1 MYVLLNWT
9 TGPMPMSYPGLNP
22 SVSAREALFPIGFA
36 DSNEAI
42 AMTGRAQI
50 LFISQRMEKKELSS
64 KFPSQAKSGSDAKYK
79 GGRSDWKQWEE
90 YSGITRE

>member
-50 LFISQRMEKKELSS
+50 LFICQ
-64 KFPSQAKSGSDAKYK
+64 
-79 GGRSDWKQWEE
+79 
-90 YSGITRE
+90 